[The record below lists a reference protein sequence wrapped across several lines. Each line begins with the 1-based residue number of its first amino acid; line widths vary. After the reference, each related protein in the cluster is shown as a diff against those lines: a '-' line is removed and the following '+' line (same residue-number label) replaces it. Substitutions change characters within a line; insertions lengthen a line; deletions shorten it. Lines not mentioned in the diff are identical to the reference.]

1 MPKGHKVKHLIHKSW
16 YIQKKISSVYGK
28 LTTKVRVSNLMI
40 LLTVQLHG
48 EYLKLQE
55 FVIFTKYAT
64 RFLLQLVQ
72 MMRKNLIQKT
82 EKMKNNPKATTI
94 EQSRKLLELGLDPK
108 SADFAWVGEDG
119 CFVKSSSD
127 EVEDTETPA
136 WSLEALIDALPSGTA
151 FISKG
156 RLVYSISFRKGGGG
170 DENFVSTSYSK
181 SLINQVF
188 ELVVWMFENGYMQK
202 GVLKD

>member
-1 MPKGHKVKHLIHKSW
+1 M
-16 YIQKKISSVYGK
+16 
-28 LTTKVRVSNLMI
+28 
-40 LLTVQLHG
+40 
-48 EYLKLQE
+48 
-55 FVIFTKYAT
+55 
-64 RFLLQLVQ
+64 
-72 MMRKNLIQKT
+72 
-82 EKMKNNPKATTI
+82 NPKATTI

-136 WSLEALIDALPSGTA
+136 WSLEALVDALPPGTA

-181 SLINQVF
+181 SLLNQVF

-202 GVLKD
+202 GVFKD

>member
-1 MPKGHKVKHLIHKSW
+1 M
-16 YIQKKISSVYGK
+16 
-28 LTTKVRVSNLMI
+28 
-40 LLTVQLHG
+40 
-48 EYLKLQE
+48 
-55 FVIFTKYAT
+55 
-64 RFLLQLVQ
+64 
-72 MMRKNLIQKT
+72 
-82 EKMKNNPKATTI
+82 NPKATTI

-188 ELVVWMFENGYMQK
+188 ELVVWLLENGYMQK
-202 GVLKD
+202 GVFKD

>member
-1 MPKGHKVKHLIHKSW
+1 M
-16 YIQKKISSVYGK
+16 
-28 LTTKVRVSNLMI
+28 
-40 LLTVQLHG
+40 
-48 EYLKLQE
+48 
-55 FVIFTKYAT
+55 
-64 RFLLQLVQ
+64 
-72 MMRKNLIQKT
+72 
-82 EKMKNNPKATTI
+82 NPKATTI

-119 CFVKSSSD
+119 CFVKSSSY

-136 WSLEALIDALPSGTA
+136 WSLEALIDALPPGTA

-181 SLINQVF
+181 SLLNQVF
-188 ELVVWMFENGYMQK
+188 ELVVWMFEKAICRKECLRTDGTILFHFRCRYRQAAP
-202 GVLKD
+202 LLLPCD